1 MSSFRGPNAELLQKI
16 DDLWNGGDLDA
27 IRDLYAGDFTVNG
40 QPAGPDGVKAL
51 LRSLRSAFPDM
62 SFELTHQVTEGDQI
76 ALRLVQLGTD
86 KGPWD
91 SPLGTIEPTGKR
103 FEIGSIEIF
112 RLAGGKA
119 AEAWLE
125 YDMFGLLQQL
135 GALGPR

>member
-40 QPAGPDGVKAL
+40 QPAGPDGVEAL

-76 ALRLVQLGTD
+76 ALRFVQRGTHT
-86 KGPWD
+86 GPWD

-125 YDMFGLLQQL
+125 YDMLGLLQQL